1 MDSGVTIAII
11 TGIATVISTVVTVYY
26 GNQKTLYRIDQLEKK
41 VEKHNSVVERTYGL
55 EKEIE
60 DIKNE
65 INNLKKLHMK

>member
-1 MDSGVTIAII
+1 MIAII
-11 TGIATVISTVVTVYY
+11 TGFATVVSTIVTVHY

-55 EKEIE
+55 EKEIK

-65 INNLKKLHMK
+65 IENLKKLHMK